1 MDKLLIANF
10 KMNGNKQFYL
20 AVNKNFNKI
29 KLQDTKV
36 ILCPPFVYLPFFKIK
51 NKKVFLS
58 SQDISNAKNNKATG
72 QISAEMLKEF
82 GVKYCIIGHKE
93 LRDAGDN
100 IDVIR
105 QKIYNAITNNIQPI
119 ICVGLNKNEDLN
131 KLKFE
136 VEALLENQP
145 KFEPIFAYEPIWTI
159 GNNSLPSV
167 KEINTATEIIK
178 SACHNL
184 KYTALVV
191 YGGSINLNN
200 FNKVKNAKVD
210 GFMFGKITADLKQ
223 IIELIKGVENE

>member
-10 KMNGNKQFYL
+10 KMTGNKQFYL

-51 NKKVFLS
+51 NKRVFLS
-58 SQDISNAKNNKATG
+58 SQDISNVKNNKATG

-82 GVKYCIIGHKE
+82 CVKYCIIGHKE
-93 LRDAGDN
+93 LREAGDN
-100 IDVIR
+100 IDILR
-105 QKIYNAITNNIQPI
+105 QKIHNAIINDIQPI

-136 VEALLENQP
+136 VEELLENQP
-145 KFEPIFAYEPIWTI
+145 KFEPIFAYEPIWAI
-159 GNNSLPSV
+159 GNNILPSV

-178 SACHNL
+178 STCHNL
-184 KYTALVV
+184 KYNALVV

-210 GFMFGKITADLKQ
+210 GFMFGKITADLNQ